1 MKIKGG
7 FNKKKLFSNSKKAFV
22 IGFAIGTILI
32 STVTYAVTSIP
43 VNSKNATYNSTKSP
57 GLVKISATNVQDA
70 LDQIY
75 SKRKSFLLSEARVGS
90 YVKYVGNNGCSG
102 NACKGYNAH
111 YKSDTDMGY
120 CEDSNYKYRYNGWRV
135 AYIQDSTAYLVSAGA
150 PECLCTNK
158 DGTTSSSSCKT
169 YAQSDTAKGHLDN
182 LHLATRKYCNK
193 SYSYGGVCDSTSTWA
208 FKYVTT
214 LKIITGMDTSTAYA
228 PFPYGS
234 NDLVDIGGYYWM
246 ANSIYNLTKNAGDKQ
261 RVFNYDPQVCYTN
274 DVMDSCAVYG
284 VESGF
289 AYGVRPILRLK
300 ASVKV
305 TGGKGTYKEPYTIS
319 PS

>member
-7 FNKKKLFSNSKKAFV
+7 FNKKKLLSNSKKAFV
-22 IGFAIGTILI
+22 IGFTIGTILI

-75 SKRKSFLLSEARVGS
+75 SKRESFLLSEARVGS

-120 CEDSNYKYRYNGWRV
+120 CADSTLKFRYNGWRV
-135 AYIQDSTAYLVSAGA
+135 AYVSDGTAYLVSAGA

-158 DGTTSSSSCKT
+158 DGSTSSTSCSS
-169 YAQSDTAKGHLDN
+169 YAQSDTASGHLDN

-193 SYSYGGVCDSTSTWA
+193 SYSYGGVCDSTSTWS
-208 FKYVTT
+208 FKYITT
-214 LKIITGMDTSTAYA
+214 LKIITGVDTSDANA
-228 PFPYGS
+228 SLLYGS

-246 ANSIYNLTKNAGDKQ
+246 ANSVYNLTKDALDKNM
-261 RVFNYDPQVCYTN
+261 VFSYAPIVCYSDLLTGCSI
-274 DVMDSCAVYG
+274 DSFSS
-284 VESGF
+284 EF
-289 AYGVRPILRLK
+289 AHGVRPILRLK

-305 TGGKGTYKEPYTIS
+305 TGGKGTYKDPYTIS

>member
-1 MKIKGG
+1 MKRKKNKLN
-7 FNKKKLFSNSKKAFV
+7 FNKNKLLSNSKKAFV

-120 CEDSNYKYRYNGWRV
+120 CSDSDYKFRYNGWRV
-135 AYIQDSTAYLVSAGA
+135 AYVLDGTAYLVSAGA

-158 DGTTSSSSCKT
+158 DGSTSSTSCSSN
-169 YAQSDTAKGHLDN
+169 AQSDTAAGHLDN

-214 LKIITGMDTSTAYA
+214 LKIITGVDTSNADA
-228 PFPYGS
+228 PLLYGS
-234 NDLVDIGGYYWM
+234 NDLVDTGGFYWM
-246 ANSIYNLTKNAGDKQ
+246 ANSLYNLTKDDNDKQ
-261 RVFNYDPQVCYTN
+261 VVFNYDPIVL
-274 DVMDSCAVYG
+274 YG
-284 VESGF
+284 STLSGTSSDGV
-289 AYGVRPILRLK
+289 YGVRPILRLK

-305 TGGKGTYKEPYTIS
+305 TGGTGTYKDPYTIS